1 MEEKDIKK
9 EEIKELTPDEL
20 KERLMGIQEL
30 ASKLQ
35 QDETRS
41 EQKIL
46 SIGYKEEFVI
56 LPEEDGYAEFATDVY
71 LVKIEQDGVISYQ
84 IFSQQQELIATMTQE
99 GEIVL
104 AQEFLDRLDDKTKAL
119 LNAEGRDDI
128 IVDFKSRENIRDVEV
143 EFEEEKDKEEKEEI
157 PSEGPATEMQKEEI
171 EEDLGL
177 QNGDLAFEADILDPR
192 FQEVVPEARD
202 YEGRVKFCRVK
213 ASTEVMIIGKSKE
226 TGKYQQLETIGT
238 AQSSSARPIKLDEN
252 GNEISRE
259 NINGIMRYD
268 DKYSFAYTI
277 SAYGELDLELLR
289 EARTVESGYQ
299 YISCGMETRTQYPV
313 NEQVRDVMDHTLN
326 EDVDEEIGE
335 YDRLREEHP
344 TEDINL
350 ADITDEMTEQGII
363 RLSNGETTTFEMES
377 RKAKVTPVEFERIYR
392 KAPGAT
398 PEEKINNT
406 HDEINEQYRG
416 PDGKMPS

>member
-1 MEEKDIKK
+1 MEEN
-9 EEIKELTPDEL
+9 EIKELTPEEL
-20 KERLMGIQEL
+20 QERLKGIKEL

-41 EQKIL
+41 NQKIM

-56 LPEEDGYAEFATDVY
+56 LPEENGYAEFSTDVY
-71 LVKIEQDGVISYQ
+71 LVKIEEDGALSYQ

-104 AQEFLDRLDDKTKAL
+104 SQEFLDRLDEKTKAL
-119 LNAEGRDDI
+119 LNAEGREDI
-128 IVDFKSRENIRDVEV
+128 VVDFKSRENIRDVEV
-143 EFEEEKDKEEKEEI
+143 EFEEEKEKEEEKEEET
-157 PSEGPATEMQKEEI
+157 PVEGPATEMQKEEI

-177 QNGDLAFEADILDPR
+177 QRGDLAFEADILDPR
-192 FQEVVPEARD
+192 FQEIVPEAKD

-213 ASTEVMIIGKSKE
+213 GTTEVMMIGKSKE
-226 TGKYQQLETIGT
+226 TGKFQQLETIGT
-238 AQSSSARPIKLDEN
+238 AQSSNAKPVKLDEN
-252 GNEISRE
+252 GNEIARE
-259 NINGIMRYD
+259 NINGIMKYD

-277 SAYGELDLELLR
+277 NAYGELDLELLR
-289 EARTVESGYQ
+289 EAQSIEAGYQ
-299 YISCGMETRTQYPV
+299 YISSGMETRTQYPV
-313 NEQVRDVMDHTLN
+313 HEQVRDVMDHTLN
-326 EDVDEEIGE
+326 ERVDEEIEE

-344 TEDINL
+344 NEDINL

-363 RLSNGETTTFEMES
+363 RLSNGETTTFDIES

-392 KAPGAT
+392 QMQGST

-416 PDGKMPS
+416 SNGRMPS